1 MTGLFIFRKTLI
13 SGDNY
18 FWHAYLYGKYSRQC
32 CPRYLRPENFE
43 ALKAAAGRVTVK
55 TKLLHEAP
63 QSMNKSFI
71 PSPHTQTGAII

>member
-1 MTGLFIFRKTLI
+1 MVKTFLDRVFRKTLI

-18 FWHAYLYGKYSRQC
+18 FWYAYLYGKYSRQC

-55 TKLLHEAP
+55 TKLLHEAA
-63 QSMNKSFI
+63 
-71 PSPHTQTGAII
+71 GE